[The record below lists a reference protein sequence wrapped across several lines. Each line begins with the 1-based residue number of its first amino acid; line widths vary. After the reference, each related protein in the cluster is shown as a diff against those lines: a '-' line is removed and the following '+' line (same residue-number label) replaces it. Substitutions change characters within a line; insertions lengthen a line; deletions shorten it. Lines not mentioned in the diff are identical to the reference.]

1 MTNKTTH
8 VLNLLTNGTETEEAQ
23 NVQEAGAASE
33 APKGTPDNKVIVVN
47 ETSENEKLSNE
58 IKNRL
63 EAQLEAEVA
72 EAAPQTEAVEPDVE
86 EAAEE
91 MAAESEAEA
100 ASEEAETEPVE
111 KEEEKPDLSKRAYR
125 MMNVMERLLANM
137 EPEMENEMRQY
148 GVCMCDRCRADV
160 QALVLTKMPAK
171 YVIVDST
178 NVSPIVGYYE
188 GRYKTAM
195 FTEILKA
202 CVTVKEKPRH

>member
-1 MTNKTTH
+1 MARKTNKTTH

-72 EAAPQTEAVEPDVE
+72 EAAEPDVE